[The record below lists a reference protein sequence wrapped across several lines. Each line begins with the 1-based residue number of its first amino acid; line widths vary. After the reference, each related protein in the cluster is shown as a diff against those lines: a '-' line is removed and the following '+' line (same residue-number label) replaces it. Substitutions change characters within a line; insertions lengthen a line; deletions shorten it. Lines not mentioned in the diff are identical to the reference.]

1 MLALGD
7 GDLAAMAGGCL
18 TISLDALRA
27 NYRLIAARV
36 APARAAAVVKADG
49 YGLGALRVAP
59 ALAAEGCRAFFV
71 AHLSEAIAV
80 KPSLPPD
87 ASLFV
92 LNGLT
97 PGSEPA
103 CIAVGA
109 TPVLNSYDQA
119 LRWQQAAAAAGT
131 PLAAVVQVDSGM
143 SRLGMSLAEAGAL
156 AGDAEFR
163 AAVPVVLLMSHLA
176 CADTPDNPANE
187 AQRNRFAAAAALF
200 PGVPLSLANSGGS
213 FLPAGFHLALVRPGV
228 SLYGGAP
235 NNAAP
240 NPMRPVVALDAR
252 VIQIRTIPPGAGV
265 GYGLTFTADRET
277 RIATIAAGYAD
288 GLPRALGNR
297 GAAYYNGVR
306 LPIAGRVSMDSIT
319 LDVTALPP
327 DTLQPGALVELIGPH
342 QSLDQLAA
350 DAGTISY
357 EILTSLG
364 HRYHRIYRDSEP
376 SAASGAA

>member
-1 MLALGD
+1 MPALSD
-7 GDLAAMAGGCL
+7 SDSAMAGGCL
-18 TISLDALRA
+18 TISLGALRA

-49 YGLGALRVAP
+49 YGLGALHVAP
-59 ALAAEGCRAFFV
+59 VLAAEGCRDFFV
-71 AHLSEAIAV
+71 AHLAEAIAL
-80 KPSLPPD
+80 KTALPTN
-87 ASLFV
+87 ARLYV
-92 LNGLT
+92 LNGLQ
-97 PGSEPA
+97 PGSETA
-103 CIAVGA
+103 CIAAGA
-109 TPVLNSYDQA
+109 IPVLNSLDQA
-119 LRWQQAAAAAGT
+119 RRWQAAARGSGN
-131 PLAAVVQVDSGM
+131 PRDAVVQVDSGM
-143 SRLGMSLAEAGAL
+143 SRLGMTPAEAGTL
-156 AGDAEFR
+156 AGDADFR

-176 CADTPDNPANE
+176 CADTPDHPANE
-187 AQRNRFAAAAALF
+187 AQRRNFAAAAALF

-213 FLPAGFHLALVRPGV
+213 FLPTDFHLALVRPGV
-228 SLYGGAP
+228 SLYGAAP
-235 NNAAP
+235 NDAAP

-252 VIQIRTIPPGAGV
+252 VIQVRTIPAGAGV
-265 GYGLTFTADRET
+265 GYGMTFTADRET

-327 DTLQPGALVELIGPH
+327 GTLKLGDRVELIGPH

-364 HRYHRIYRDSEP
+364 HRYHRVYRDSEP
-376 SAASGAA
+376 PAASGAA